1 MAVVQRVKYFYA
13 ATGSAYDSTDESKT
27 KQEDIRLVDAE
38 TEKVSVSGQME
49 LLKKVD
55 SGEDLDNP

>member
-13 ATGSAYDSTDESKT
+13 ATGSAYDS
-27 KQEDIRLVDAE
+27 IRLVDAE